1 MGTVRSEKDA
11 ELRRLCVEIERLAL
25 GRLDAPFTYEQAAL
39 YRRLCQ
45 REKELLAD
53 G

>member
-1 MGTVRSEKDA
+1 MGSGRPEKDA
-11 ELRRLCVEIERLAL
+11 ELRRLCAELERLAL
-25 GRLDAPFTYEQAAL
+25 VRLDKPFTYEQAAL